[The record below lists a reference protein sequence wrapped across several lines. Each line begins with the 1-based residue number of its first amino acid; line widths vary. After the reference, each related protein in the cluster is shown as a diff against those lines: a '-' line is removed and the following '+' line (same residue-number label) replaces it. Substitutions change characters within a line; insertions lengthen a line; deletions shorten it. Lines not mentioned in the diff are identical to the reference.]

1 MRWHKAPPCASECSS
16 EGRLKGGCSQDWL
29 PHILLLLIACSVAS
43 AQTYTIA
50 GVVKNDSGRPV
61 KRVRVAVANVEA
73 RENQTAMLT
82 GADGGFRFDALP
94 AGKYHLTA
102 EPPAGGRQTY
112 GTRSLSSGF
121 GISVATG
128 PEFHSD
134 HLVFQLVP
142 PAAIGG
148 RVVDA
153 DGEPAEDA
161 LVQLFAVR
169 ILRGRRSVSFSDY
182 AYTDDR
188 GEYRFGGI
196 ADGTYY
202 LAAAGQPWYVGRLRR
217 AIGPLSQMGF
227 ATTFYPN
234 VREARSAVALRLKPG
249 QELTADFTLMA
260 APAAKLTVTI
270 NGAPAGTPVQLDLTF
285 EGVAGSKCW
294 ERIVEAHPP
303 QPAEIAGIHPGTYTV
318 RAQAQVGA
326 DEVDGSQ
333 RVTIGNQNV
342 TATVALSAP
351 PVMSGKLWL
360 EDVSAIPDGAYIELE
375 NETENIHT
383 RRPVAKDGSFQF
395 EAMPP
400 GHYRPLVGTARK
412 MIHLRSV
419 TLNGAMAKEEM
430 VEIAADAKL
439 ELLGLV
445 RGGVVSGT
453 VSRRGEPVA
462 GALVL
467 LAPHQESANPLAY
480 DGFETDSD
488 GSFEFEGLPAGEYV
502 LIVRE
507 EWADFEY
514 ADPAAVRPYL
524 ETGRAVRLESGQS
537 QKIRLELK

>member
-1 MRWHKAPPCASECSS
+1 
-16 EGRLKGGCSQDWL
+16 
-29 PHILLLLIACSVAS
+29 
-43 AQTYTIA
+43 
-50 GVVKNDSGRPV
+50 
-61 KRVRVAVANVEA
+61 VEA
-73 RENQTAMLT
+73 RENQTAVLT
-82 GADGGFRFDALP
+82 GEDGRFRFDALA

-121 GISVATG
+121 GTSVATRPG
-128 PEFHSD
+128 FHSD
-134 HLVFQLVP
+134 NLVFQLVP

-148 RVVDA
+148 RVLDA
-153 DGEPAEDA
+153 EGEPAESV
-161 LVQLFAVR
+161 LVQLFASR
-169 ILRGRRSVSFSDY
+169 ILRGKRSVSFSDY
-182 AYTDDR
+182 TYTDDR

-217 AIGPLSQMGF
+217 ANGSLSQMGF

-260 APAAKLTVTI
+260 APAVKLTVTI
-270 NGAPAGTPVQLDLTF
+270 NGARAGKPVQLDVTF
-285 EGVAGSKCW
+285 EGVAGSTCW
-294 ERIVEAHPP
+294 ERIVDAHPP
-303 QPAEIAGIHPGTYTV
+303 QPVEIAGIHPGTYTI
-318 RAQAQVGA
+318 RAQAKVGA

-342 TATVALSAP
+342 TATVTLAAP
-351 PVMSGKLWL
+351 PVVSGKLWL
-360 EDVSAIPDGAYIELE
+360 EDASTIPDGAYIELE
-375 NETENIHT
+375 NETDNIHT

-419 TLNGAMAKEEM
+419 TLNGALAKEEM
-430 VEIAADAKL
+430 VEIGADAKL

-445 RGGVVSGT
+445 HGGAVSGT
-453 VSRRGEPVA
+453 VSRRGEPVS
-462 GALVL
+462 GALAL
-467 LAPHQESANPLAY
+467 LAPRRESASPLDY
-480 DGFETDSD
+480 RGFQTDSD

-502 LIVRE
+502 LIVLE

-514 ADPAAVRPYL
+514 ANPAAVRPYL

-537 QKIRLELK
+537 QKICLELK